1 METFRKTQM
10 PQHLNTSIFAI
21 KTIGQDTS
29 ARNKYM
35 KYFTRRN
42 SILEIKYFPIGVFW
56 KVENFHFFFIDVK
69 IRI

>member
-21 KTIGQDTS
+21 KMIGHGTS

-35 KYFTRRN
+35 KYLARRN
-42 SILEIKYFPIGVFW
+42 SILEIKYFPIGVFL
-56 KVENFHFFFIDVK
+56 EG
-69 IRI
+69 